1 MSRHDGNQI
10 EIYIGDSVRYASERA
25 VLERLAHL
33 LDAARQPAVILANV
47 SIDGRQIDALVAT
60 DSLAL
65 VIEAKAFNR
74 PVRGGENGSWEVRLA
89 SGQWKNFRNPYL
101 QAREASLAVRDAMS
115 AFNGSDAPYP
125 SAAVVF
131 VPAIPRGSVP
141 YSGDFKVSVT
151 GLDGLE
157 ALLRSTRRSA
167 LPIDRWHAFATHLGL
182 TSVSSV
188 AAACDQS
195 LAEAEA
201 VLRQYSAA
209 YEQTYADPVTVVPF
223 PCLADED
230 PVSSDD
236 VVRRIAEGQAEY
248 LVQGPSGCGKTLLA
262 GQAGCAFAAQ
272 GGVTVTLPIR
282 DYAGSLKSLLDR
294 EVGLLIGRPATTV
307 LGSAR
312 RANRPLLFVIDGYNE
327 CAPSEQSSLSRGL
340 AALARV
346 YEANLLITS
355 QCPVARSDLLS
366 LLTITVAPAA
376 QETKT
381 AIALS
386 VTGGGTLPEQL
397 KPLLHSVSTGL
408 EARLIGEVGR
418 DLSGGK
424 SRYALFDLFARKRL
438 AEAATDGIALLSRIA
453 GWLTERIAFSLSNRD
468 LDRLLDEYHMPSVLA
483 DRLYAARLL
492 TLRGDRITFVHELF
506 LDAFAAEYFLRLAGG
521 DAEKVLRALAAPR
534 NDSRKALIVGA
545 IDDDTL
551 LATVLAGVSDS
562 AIATACLAGACGASA
577 QTWAVQQCAAPWD
590 RLRREAAGVRFRV
603 TEKGWFGIAFE
614 ESTLTA
620 WTPSERAFLAAM
632 WQRVVEGHHLDAALK
647 TIEILDRRIAE
658 EMDRLRAEAHERK
671 VALRSGLF
679 ANSYVHQ
686 SSATPGI
693 TRICSGLHGGLFRTA
708 SATVART
715 IERRLAAGHLSPGQ
729 VYLLLA
735 LTRGTGIAARLI
747 VKAIE
752 THWPTAPYHLRLD
765 LLDAARMSRSASD
778 DDRAA
783 LIAALEALPDPGHIF
798 ISSMIVEAL
807 QGLGALEDS
816 EREHM
821 TVVREQVE
829 QCLADPK
836 DLDRKALAYSLHSA
850 QFDHP
855 YAGAYCE
862 VIADLSEDERKALFA
877 MAAEGAGDT
886 PFFLGPLLMELAS
899 FGDPNVG
906 SSIARWTALP
916 PKDCFMP
923 QDAIA
928 VFVISHIVL
937 ARLGCLLPDR
947 RGDAIDSPR
956 QALIACG
963 TILYWCNRADL
974 DDKGK
979 RQACDTAL
987 RTLARDGFNT
997 ALNVIRHCEHALI
1010 EGMQRLPGKAP
1021 VERSI
1026 LVRFS
1031 DEIADICRRALRD
1044 ADSQTGYFQHY
1055 SDFDRRQDM
1064 TLAMDVLAR
1073 HGDSTDLV
1081 LIKGYA
1087 DDNALGKLAITS
1099 VKSLE
1104 KRLAASEREGA
1115 CGAI

>member
-33 LDAARQPAVILANV
+33 LGAARQPAVILANV

-60 DSLAL
+60 GSLAL

-74 PVRGGENGSWEVRLA
+74 PVRGGENGPWQVRLA
-89 SGQWKNFRNPYL
+89 SGQWKNFRNPYV

-125 SAAVVF
+125 GAAVVF
-131 VPAIPRGSVP
+131 VPAIPQGSVP

-167 LPIDRWHAFATHLGL
+167 LPIERWHAFATHLGL

-201 VLRQYSAA
+201 LLRQYSAA

-223 PCLADED
+223 PCLADEN

-272 GGVTVTLPIR
+272 GGFAVTLPIR

-307 LGSAR
+307 LGAAR
-312 RANRPLLFVIDGYNE
+312 RANRPLLFVVDGYNE
-327 CAPSEQSSLSRGL
+327 CAPSEQPSLSRGL
-340 AALARV
+340 AALARG
-346 YEANLLITS
+346 YEASLLITS
-355 QCPVARSDLLS
+355 QCPVARSDLLT
-366 LLTITVAPAA
+366 LHAITVAPAA
-376 QETKT
+376 PETKT
-381 AIALS
+381 AIALN
-386 VTGGGTLPEQL
+386 VTGGNTLPEQL
-397 KPLLHSVSTGL
+397 EPLLDSVTTGL
-408 EARLIGEVGR
+408 EAHLIGEVGR

-438 AEAATDGIALLSRIA
+438 AEAATDGIALLSRMA
-453 GWLTERIAFSLSNRD
+453 GWLSERIAFSLSNRD
-468 LDRLLDEYHMPSVLA
+468 LDRLLNEYHTPSVLA
-483 DRLYAARLL
+483 DRLHAAGLL
-492 TLRGDRITFVHELF
+492 TRRGDRVSFVHELF
-506 LDAFAAEYFLRLAGG
+506 LDAFAAEHVLRHAAG
-521 DAEKVLRALAAPR
+521 DPEKVLHALAAPR
-534 NDSRKALIVGA
+534 NDGRKMLIVGA

-551 LATVLAGVSDS
+551 LAAVLAGVTDS
-562 AIATACLAGACGASA
+562 ATVGACLAGACGASA
-577 QTWAVQQCAAPWD
+577 QTWAVGQCAALWD
-590 RLRREAAGVRFRV
+590 RLRAEAVGVRFRV
-603 TEKGWFGIAFE
+603 TEKGWLGIAFE

-632 WQRVVEGHHLDAALK
+632 PQRVVEGHHLDAALE
-647 TIEILDRRIAE
+647 TIDFLDRRIAE
-658 EMDRLRAEAHERK
+658 EMDRLRAEARERK

-679 ANSYVHQ
+679 ANAYVGQ
-686 SSATPGI
+686 SVATLGI
-693 TRICSGLHGGLFRTA
+693 TRICTGLHGSFFRTA
-708 SATVART
+708 SETVART
-715 IERRLAAGHLSPGQ
+715 IERRLAAGCLSPGQ
-729 VYLLLA
+729 LYLFLA
-735 LTRGTGIAARLI
+735 LSRGTEIAASLI
-747 VKAIE
+747 VATIE

-778 DDRAA
+778 GERAA

-798 ISSMIVEAL
+798 ISSTIVEVL
-807 QGLGALEDS
+807 QDLGALEDS
-816 EREHM
+816 EREHF

-836 DLDRKALAYSLHSA
+836 DPDRQALAYGLHSA

-862 VIADLSEDERKALFA
+862 VIANLSEDERKALFS
-877 MAAEGAGDT
+877 MAADGADDT
-886 PFFLGPLLMELAS
+886 AFFLGPLLMELAS
-899 FGDPNVG
+899 FGDPGIG

-937 ARLGCLLPDR
+937 ARFGCPLPDR
-947 RGDAIDSPR
+947 RGDAIDPPT
-956 QALIACG
+956 QALSACG
-963 TILYWCNRADL
+963 AILYWCNRADL
-974 DDKGK
+974 DEAAK
-979 RQACDTAL
+979 RQVCDTAL
-987 RTLARDGFNT
+987 RILAGDGFST

-1010 EGMQRLPGKAP
+1010 EGTHRLPDNAQI
-1021 VERSI
+1021 ERSI
-1026 LVRFS
+1026 LSRFPA
-1031 DEIADICRRALRD
+1031 ETADICRRALRD
-1044 ADSQTGYFQHY
+1044 AGSQTGYFHHHF
-1055 SDFDRRQDM
+1055 DFDHQQDM

-1073 HGDSTDLV
+1073 HGDSTDLG

-1087 DDNALGKLAITS
+1087 DDNTLGKQAIEA

-1104 KRLAASEREGA
+1104 ERLGAS
-1115 CGAI
+1115 

>member
-1 MSRHDGNQI
+1 MSRDKRNQI

-25 VLERLAHL
+25 VLERLVHL
-33 LDAARQPAVILANV
+33 LGTAQQPAIILANV
-47 SIDGRQIDALVAT
+47 SIDGQQIDALVAT
-60 DSLAL
+60 GSLAL

-74 PVRGGENGSWEVRLA
+74 PVKGGENGPWQVRLA

-101 QAREASLAVRDAMS
+101 QARDAALAVRDAMG

-125 SAAVVF
+125 GAAVVF
-131 VPAIPRGSVP
+131 VPAIPQGSVP
-141 YSGDFKVSVT
+141 FPGDFKVSVT

-157 ALLRSTRRSA
+157 VLLRSTQRSA
-167 LPIDRWHAFATHLGL
+167 WPIERWRAFATHLGL

-188 AAACDQS
+188 ATACDRS

-201 VLRQYSAA
+201 LLRQYSAA
-209 YEQTYADPVTVVPF
+209 YEHTYADPVTVVPF
-223 PCLADED
+223 PCRADED
-230 PVSSDD
+230 SISSDD
-236 VVRRIAEGQAEY
+236 VVRRVAEGQAEFF
-248 LVQGPSGCGKTLLA
+248 VQGPSGCGKTLLA
-262 GQAGCAFAAQ
+262 GQAGRAFAAL
-272 GGVTVTLPIR
+272 GGVAVTLPIR
-282 DYAGSLKSLLDR
+282 DYAGSLKRLLDR

-307 LGSAR
+307 MGAAR
-312 RANRPLLFVIDGYNE
+312 HANRPLLFVIDGYNE
-327 CAPSEQSSLSRGL
+327 CAPSEQPSLSRGL

-346 YEANLLITS
+346 YEANLLVTS

-366 LLTITVAPAA
+366 LRAIMVAPAA
-376 QETKT
+376 TETKT
-381 AIALS
+381 AIALNA
-386 VTGGGTLPEQL
+386 TGGDSLPDQL
-397 KPLLHSVSTGL
+397 KPLLDSVTTGL

-418 DLSGGK
+418 DLGDGK

-453 GWLTERIAFSLSNRD
+453 GWLSERIAFSLSNRD
-468 LDRLLDEYHMPSVLA
+468 LDRLLDEHHMPSVLA
-483 DRLYAARLL
+483 DRLHAAGLL
-492 TLRGDRITFVHELF
+492 TGRGDRVSFVHELF
-506 LDAFAAEYFLRLAGG
+506 LDAFAAEHVLRHAAG
-521 DAEKVLRALAAPR
+521 DPEKVLHALAAPR
-534 NDSRKALIVGA
+534 NDGRKALIVGA
-545 IDDDTL
+545 IDDNTL
-551 LATVLAGVSDS
+551 LAAVLAGVTDGTT
-562 AIATACLAGACGASA
+562 ATACLAGVCGAPA
-577 QTWAVQQCAAPWD
+577 QTWAVRQCAALWG
-590 RLRREAAGVRFRV
+590 RLRSEAAGVRFRI
-603 TEKGWFGIAFE
+603 TEKGWNGVAFE

-620 WTPSERAFLAAM
+620 WTPWERALLAALP
-632 WQRVVEGHHLDAALK
+632 QRMVEGHHLDAALE
-647 TIEILDRRIAE
+647 TIDALDRRIAE
-658 EMDRLRAEAHERK
+658 EMDRLRVEARERK

-679 ANSYVHQ
+679 ANAYVGQ
-686 SSATPGI
+686 SVATPGI
-693 TRICSGLHGGLFRTA
+693 TRICTGLHGGFFRTP
-708 SATVART
+708 SETLART
-715 IERRLAAGHLSPGQ
+715 IERRLAAGRLSSGQ
-729 VYLLLA
+729 LYLLLA
-735 LTRGTGIAARLI
+735 LSRGTWIAARLI
-747 VKAIE
+747 VATIE

-778 DDRAA
+778 DDRTA

-816 EREHM
+816 EREHV

-829 QCLADPK
+829 QCLADPE
-836 DLDRKALAYSLHSA
+836 DPDRQALAYGLHSA

-862 VIADLSEDERKALFA
+862 VIADLSEDERKTLFT
-877 MAAEGAGDT
+877 MAANGAKDT
-886 PFFLGPLLMELAS
+886 AFFLGPLLMELAS
-899 FGDPNVG
+899 FGDPGVVG
-906 SSIARWTALP
+906 SIARWTALP
-916 PKDCFMP
+916 PKACSMP

-947 RGDAIDSPR
+947 RGDAIDPPM

-974 DDKGK
+974 DETGK

-987 RTLARDGFNT
+987 LILAGDGFST

-1010 EGMQRLPGKAP
+1010 EGTHRLPGNAP

-1026 LVRFS
+1026 LSRFPA
-1031 DEIADICRRALRD
+1031 ETADICRRALRD

-1055 SDFDRRQDM
+1055 FDFDHRQDM

-1073 HGDSTDLV
+1073 HGDDTDLG
-1081 LIKGYA
+1081 LIKGFA
-1087 DDNALGKLAITS
+1087 DDTALGKQAVEA

-1104 KRLAASEREGA
+1104 ERLAASRRTGGCE
-1115 CGAI
+1115 AI

>member
-10 EIYIGDSVRYASERA
+10 EIYMGDSVRYASERA
-25 VLERLAHL
+25 VLEQFVHL
-33 LDAARQPAVILANV
+33 LGAARQPAIILANI
-47 SIDGRQIDALVAT
+47 SIDGQQIDALVAT
-60 DSLAL
+60 GSLAL

-74 PVRGGENGSWEVRLA
+74 PVKGGENGPWQVRLA
-89 SGQWKNFRNPYL
+89 SGQWRNFRNPYL
-101 QAREASLAVRDAMS
+101 QAREAALAVRDAMG

-125 SAAVVF
+125 GAAVVF
-131 VPAIPRGSVP
+131 VPTIPQGSVP
-141 YSGDFKVSVT
+141 FPGDFKVSVT

-157 ALLRSTRRSA
+157 VLLRSTQRSA
-167 LPIDRWHAFATHLGL
+167 WPIERWRAFATHLGL

-188 AAACDQS
+188 ATACDRS

-201 VLRQYSAA
+201 LLRQYSAA
-209 YEQTYADPVTVVPF
+209 YEHTYADPVTVVPF
-223 PCLADED
+223 PCRAGED
-230 PVSSDD
+230 SISSDD
-236 VVRRIAEGQAEY
+236 VIHRIAEGQAEY

-262 GQAGCAFAAQ
+262 GQAGCAFAAH
-272 GGVTVTLPIR
+272 GGVAVTLPIR

-294 EVGLLIGRPATTV
+294 EVGLLIGRTATTV
-307 LGSAR
+307 LGAAR
-312 RANRPLLFVIDGYNE
+312 RANRPLLFVVDGYNE
-327 CAPSEQSSLSRGL
+327 CAPSEQPSLSRGL

-355 QCPVARSDLLS
+355 QCPVARSDLLT
-366 LLTITVAPAA
+366 LHAITVAPAA
-376 QETKT
+376 PETKT
-381 AIALS
+381 AIALN
-386 VTGGGTLPEQL
+386 VTGGDTLPEQL
-397 KPLLHSVSTGL
+397 EPLLDSVTTGL

-418 DLSGGK
+418 DLGGGK

-453 GWLTERIAFSLSNRD
+453 GWLSERIAFSLSNRD
-468 LDRLLDEYHMPSVLA
+468 LDRLLEDHHKPSVLA
-483 DRLYAARLL
+483 DRLHAAGLL
-492 TLRGDRITFVHELF
+492 TRRGDRVSFVHELF
-506 LDAFAAEYFLRLAGG
+506 LDAFAAEYVLRHAAG
-521 DAEKVLRALAAPR
+521 DPEKVLRALAAPR
-534 NDSRKALIVGA
+534 NDGRKALIVGA

-551 LATVLAGVSDS
+551 LAAVLAGVTDG
-562 AIATACLAGACGASA
+562 ATATACLAGVCGASA
-577 QTWAVQQCAAPWD
+577 QTWAVRLGAALWG
-590 RLRREAAGVRFRV
+590 RLRSEAAGVRFHV
-603 TEKGWFGIAFE
+603 TEKGWNGVAFD

-620 WTPSERAFLAAM
+620 WTPWERALLAAM
-632 WQRVVEGHHLDAALK
+632 PQRMVEGHHLDAALE
-647 TIEILDRRIAE
+647 TIDALDRRIAE
-658 EMDRLRAEAHERK
+658 EMGRLRVEARERK

-679 ANSYVHQ
+679 ANAYVGQ
-686 SSATPGI
+686 SGATPGI

-708 SATVART
+708 SETVART

-729 VYLLLA
+729 LYLLLT

-747 VKAIE
+747 VETIE

-765 LLDAARMSRSASD
+765 LLDAARMSQSASYE
-778 DDRAA
+778 DRAA

-836 DLDRKALAYSLHSA
+836 DIDRQALAYSLHFA

-862 VIADLSEDERKALFA
+862 VITDLSEEERKALFT
-877 MAAEGAGDT
+877 MAAEGADDT
-886 PFFLGPLLMELAS
+886 ASFLGPLLMELAS
-899 FGDPNVG
+899 FGDPDVG

-928 VFVISHIVL
+928 VFVISQIVL
-937 ARLGCLLPDR
+937 ARLGCPPPDR
-947 RGDAIDSPR
+947 PGDAIDPPT
-956 QALIACG
+956 QALSACG
-963 TILYWCNRADL
+963 TVLYWCNRPDL
-974 DDKGK
+974 DETAK

-987 RTLARDGFNT
+987 RVLAGDGFSA

-1010 EGMQRLPGKAP
+1010 EGTQRLPGNAP

-1026 LVRFS
+1026 LNRFPA
-1031 DEIADICRRALRD
+1031 ETTDICRRALRD
-1044 ADSQTGYFQHY
+1044 ADNQTGYFQHHF
-1055 SDFDRRQDM
+1055 DFDRQQDM
-1064 TLAMDVLAR
+1064 TLALDVLA
-1073 HGDSTDLV
+1073 HYGDGSDLG

-1087 DDNALGKLAITS
+1087 DDSTLGKRAIEAVRT
-1099 VKSLE
+1099 LE
-1104 KRLAASEREGA
+1104 ERLAAT
-1115 CGAI
+1115 